1 MTDDSI
7 SDPPL
12 PPDNRF
18 SPIYDIQ
25 TCGSSDGGHKSTE
38 PHHTTG
44 GGKKKGHKGEEW
56 EGEEAGYPDGFV
68 TARGTTGLRDSSKRT
83 ADNAG
88 LNEGGESAHRSE
100 KVRCAGECVHLH
112 RRGRV

>member
-7 SDPPL
+7 FDPPL

-25 TCGSSDGGHKSTE
+25 TCGSSGGAHKGTE
-38 PHHTTG
+38 PHHTAG
-44 GGKKKGHKGEEW
+44 GGEKKGHKGEEW
-56 EGEEAGYPDGFV
+56 EDEARCPDGFV
-68 TARGTTGLRDSSKRT
+68 TARGATGLRDSFKRT

-100 KVRCAGECVHLH
+100 KVRCAGECVGLRCSGH
-112 RRGRV
+112 V

>member
-1 MTDDSI
+1 MTNDSI
-7 SDPPL
+7 FDPPL
-12 PPDNRF
+12 SPNNRF

-25 TCGSSDGGHKSTE
+25 TCGSSDDAHKGTE
-38 PHHTTG
+38 PHHTAG
-44 GGKKKGHKGEEW
+44 GRKKKGHKGEEW
-56 EGEEAGYPDGFV
+56 EDEEARCPNGFV
-68 TARGTTGLRDSSKRT
+68 TARGATGLRDSSKRT

-100 KVRCAGECVHLH
+100 KVRCAGECVGLH